1 MYNVFVRADE
11 GNRGNC
17 GAVDELSEANRG
29 DNDRVR
35 RVRSSQLFKLS
46 ELGFVLLTI
55 VMIRGCSLLL
65 CLGLINLHF

>member
-29 DNDRVR
+29 DNDRGR
-35 RVRSSQLFKLS
+35 RARRSQPRTAPA
-46 ELGFVLLTI
+46 GRVH
-55 VMIRGCSLLL
+55 RR
-65 CLGLINLHF
+65 